1 MYESSAEAKSAK
13 FINEAQMNNNGTIV
27 ATLSAGLFA
36 LGLLVGTLMAM
47 SEHSLAQGVIA
58 ALFALFGGTLI
69 GFLSK
74 LSPADQFKAAAG
86 ILAISIGTL
95 IGVYSGIVVNACI
108 EADRPDSHRR
118 AIRVNRYSAGRG
130 TEQIPS
136 SGSSVRSECH
146 RPATQKRNGVR
157 GSLCQIAGRD
167 YCEWPLGPHL
177 AR

>member
-95 IGVYSGIVVNACI
+95 IGVYSGIVVNQYEILTPA
-108 EADRPDSHRR
+108 SRR
-118 AIRVNRYSAGRG
+118 TVPIATAG
-130 TEQIPS
+130 P
-136 SGSSVRSECH
+136 SGSTATARAAEPNKYLRAEVLSEVNAIDQQ
-146 RPATQKRNGVR
+146 RRNGMACEEAYAK
-157 GSLCQIAGRD
+157 LRD
-167 YCEWPLGPHL
+167 AITANGH
-177 AR
+177 